1 MGRLWRPICSSN
13 VKGRDTSSRRAGLAL
28 HQMTRFQQLT
38 LASVLVGS
46 ALASAE
52 VIPTPSSGPVKATTS
67 VAVSYV
73 LVPFVVTDLKGLPV
87 RDLREQDVALLV
99 DGTPVKTDLFARS
112 DDAPVSFTILLDGSG
127 SMGLA
132 GKLAG
137 ARAAV
142 AALVEQ
148 KIPVDD
154 FALFVFAEGEVRV
167 VVPFTED
174 TTRVVAA
181 VNGVKAF
188 GKTAFFDALAKMPD
202 KSLLGKNGSRAIIL
216 LTDGIDNA
224 SALSSDD
231 LAALLEGVD
240 VPVYPIGLRSPGPP
254 VFPAPG
260 QSLEGLLNLEILG
273 HVARITG
280 GRLSIVDEASRL
292 PDSIRLIEKDLR
304 SQYLLGFTAAGT
316 GPVRF
321 RRIALRLSG
330 PLRAIRVR
338 AGYKGPAPPA
348 KG

>member
-1 MGRLWRPICSSN
+1 MIRL
-13 VKGRDTSSRRAGLAL
+13 
-28 HQMTRFQQLT
+28 QQFT
-38 LASVLVGS
+38 LVSLLVS
-46 ALASAE
+46 AALATGE
-52 VIPTPSSGPVKATTS
+52 LIPTPASQPVKATTS
-67 VAVSYV
+67 VDVSYV
-73 LVPFVVTDLKGLPV
+73 LVPFVVTNLKGLPV
-87 RDLREQDVALLV
+87 RDLREQDVTLLV
-99 DGTPVKTDLFARS
+99 DGAPVKMDLFARS

-142 AALVEQ
+142 SALVEQ
-148 KIPVDD
+148 KIPGDD
-154 FALFVFAEGEVRV
+154 FALFVFAEGAVREVVSFTEDAARV
-167 VVPFTED
+167 VV
-174 TTRVVAA
+174 A
-181 VNGVKAF
+181 VNAVKPF
-188 GKTAFFDALAKMPD
+188 GRTAFFDALARMPD

-216 LTDGIDNA
+216 LTDGVDNA
-224 SALSSDD
+224 SELSRDD

-240 VPVYPIGLRSPGPP
+240 VPVYPIGLRSPGAP

-260 QSLEGLLNLEILG
+260 QSLEAFLNLEILG
-273 HVARITG
+273 HVARLTG

-304 SQYLLGFTAAGT
+304 AQYLLGFTATGT

-338 AGYKGPAPPA
+338 AGYKGPAPPL

>member
-1 MGRLWRPICSSN
+1 MIRL
-13 VKGRDTSSRRAGLAL
+13 
-28 HQMTRFQQLT
+28 QQFT
-38 LASVLVGS
+38 LVSLLVS
-46 ALASAE
+46 AALATGE
-52 VIPTPSSGPVKATTS
+52 LIPTPASQPVKATTS
-67 VAVSYV
+67 VDVSYV
-73 LVPFVVTDLKGLPV
+73 LVPFVVTNLKGLPV
-87 RDLREQDVALLV
+87 RDLREQDVTLLV
-99 DGTPVKTDLFARS
+99 DGAPVKMDLFARS

-142 AALVEQ
+142 SALVEQ
-148 KIPVDD
+148 KIPGDD
-154 FALFVFAEGEVRV
+154 FALFVFAEGAVREVVSFTEDAARV
-167 VVPFTED
+167 VV
-174 TTRVVAA
+174 A
-181 VNGVKAF
+181 VNAVKPF
-188 GKTAFFDALAKMPD
+188 GRTAFFDALARMPD

-216 LTDGIDNA
+216 LTDGVDNA
-224 SALSSDD
+224 SELSRDD

-240 VPVYPIGLRSPGPP
+240 VPVYPIGLRSPGAP

-260 QSLEGLLNLEILG
+260 QSLEAFLNLEILG

-280 GRLSIVDEASRL
+280 GRLSIVEEASRL

-304 SQYLLGFTAAGT
+304 AQYLLGFTATGT

-338 AGYKGPAPPA
+338 AGYKGPAPPV

>member
-1 MGRLWRPICSSN
+1 MIRL
-13 VKGRDTSSRRAGLAL
+13 
-28 HQMTRFQQLT
+28 QQLT
-38 LASVLVGS
+38 LVL
-46 ALASAE
+46 ALACGFPAGADSVSA
-52 VIPTPSSGPVKATTS
+52 PTPEPVKATSS
-67 VAVSYV
+67 VAVAYV

-87 RDLREQDVALLV
+87 RDLREQDVTLLV
-99 DGTPVKTDLFARS
+99 DGTPVRTDLFARS

-142 AALVEQ
+142 GALVEQ
-148 KIPVDD
+148 KIPGDD
-154 FALFVFAEGEVRV
+154 FALFVFAEGAVNE

-174 TTRVVAA
+174 SARIVAA
-181 VNGVKAF
+181 ANGVVPF
-188 GKTAFFDALAKMPD
+188 GKTAFFDALARMPD

-216 LTDGIDNA
+216 LTDGVDNA
-224 SALSSDD
+224 SALTRED
-231 LAALLEGVD
+231 LATLLEGVD
-240 VPVYPIGLRSPGPP
+240 VPVYPVGLRSPGAP
-254 VFPAPG
+254 VSPRPG
-260 QSLEGLLNLEILG
+260 QSVESLLNLEILG

-280 GRLSIVDEASRL
+280 GRLSVVDDASHL

-304 SQYLLGFTAAGT
+304 AQYLLGFSAAGK

>member
-1 MGRLWRPICSSN
+1 
-13 VKGRDTSSRRAGLAL
+13 
-28 HQMTRFQQLT
+28 
-38 LASVLVGS
+38 
-46 ALASAE
+46 
-52 VIPTPSSGPVKATTS
+52 
-67 VAVSYV
+67 SYV
-73 LVPFVVTDLKGLPV
+73 LVPFVVTNLKGLPV
-87 RDLREQDVALLV
+87 RDLREQDVTLLV

-112 DDAPVSFTILLDGSG
+112 DDAPVSFT
-127 SMGLA
+127 
-132 GKLAG
+132 
-137 ARAAV
+137 
-142 AALVEQ
+142 Q
-148 KIPVDD
+148 
-154 FALFVFAEGEVRV
+154 
-167 VVPFTED
+167 D
-174 TTRVVAA
+174 TARVVAA
-181 VNGVKAF
+181 VNAVKPF
-188 GKTAFFDALAKMPD
+188 GRTAFFDALAKMPD

-292 PDSIRLIEKDLR
+292 PDSVRLIEKDLR
-304 SQYLLGFTAAGT
+304 AQYLLGFTAAGT

>member
-1 MGRLWRPICSSN
+1 MIRL
-13 VKGRDTSSRRAGLAL
+13 
-28 HQMTRFQQLT
+28 QQFT
-38 LASVLVGS
+38 LVSLLVS
-46 ALASAE
+46 AALAAGE
-52 VIPTPSSGPVKATTS
+52 LIPTPASQPVKATTS
-67 VAVSYV
+67 VDVSYV
-73 LVPFVVTDLKGLPV
+73 LVPFVVTNLKGLPV
-87 RDLREQDVALLV
+87 RDLRERDVTLLV
-99 DGTPVKTDLFARS
+99 DGAPVKTDLFARS

-142 AALVEQ
+142 SALVEQ
-148 KIPVDD
+148 KIAGDD
-154 FALFVFAEGEVRV
+154 FALFVFAEGAVRE

-174 TTRVVAA
+174 AARVVVA
-181 VNGVKAF
+181 VNAVKPF
-188 GKTAFFDALAKMPD
+188 GRTAFFDALARMPD

-216 LTDGIDNA
+216 LTDGVDNA
-224 SALSSDD
+224 SELSRDD

-240 VPVYPIGLRSPGPP
+240 VPVYPIGLRSPGAP

-260 QSLEGLLNLEILG
+260 QSLEAFLNLEILG
-273 HVARITG
+273 HVARLTG
-280 GRLSIVDEASRL
+280 GRVSIVDEASRL

-304 SQYLLGFTAAGT
+304 AQYLLGFTATGT

-338 AGYKGPAPPA
+338 AGYKGPAPPL